1 MKKLEDIEVN
11 DKKVILRCDFNV
23 TITDGAIRS
32 DEKIIS
38 SLKTINYLIDK
49 NCKIIIMSHLGKIKT
64 EEDKNNNS
72 LKIVYE
78 RLNELLGGNVLFSEN
93 TKGPVLESM
102 INNITPG
109 GVLLME
115 NTRFEDLDGK
125 KESSNDEEL
134 SKYWASLGDVFIND
148 AFGMTHR
155 RHASNSGIA
164 KHLPNAVGFLIQKEI
179 EGLELVINPTKPF
192 VVIMGGAKV
201 GDKIDLI
208 NKILQKCDYLLLG
221 GGIANTFL
229 SINNNVGKSLVSED
243 SIEEV
248 KKLLNEYPDKI
259 IMPTDVVTEE
269 GIKELD
275 EIENHHSIYD
285 LGEYTLLE
293 YQEYIDKAS
302 TIFINGTVGLYED
315 ENYAN
320 GTRRILQL
328 CVNSDSKVVL
338 GGGDALA
345 SAEFFNITDYDHIS
359 TGGGATLDY
368 IGSGKLNCME
378 E

>member
-102 INNITPG
+102 INNLTPG